1 VTDDLTTAR
10 RSLVAVG
17 RRLAASGLA
26 HGTSG
31 NASVR
36 VGDLV
41 LLTPTGARLGSLTD
55 DDIAVVRI
63 ADGSPAASVPTST
76 VPTNTGPTATKEQP
90 LHLAAYAA
98 RPDIAAVLH
107 THSPWATA
115 VACLPTDADGNAEL
129 PAFTPY
135 SVMRLGAVPVA
146 PYATPG
152 STELADGVGP
162 RAARSDVVLLAN
174 HGPVALG
181 ADPDAAAD
189 LLDELEAAARLT
201 LTLRGTAAVPLPE
214 AEVAHLRS
222 RGTGSSGR

>member
-1 VTDDLTTAR
+1 MTTDLVAAR
-10 RSLVAVG
+10 RSLAAIG

-36 VGDLV
+36 VGELV
-41 LLTPTGARLGSLTD
+41 LLTPTGARLGALAE

-63 ADGSPAASVPTST
+63 ADGSPAAAW
-76 VPTNTGPTATKEQP
+76 PTATKEQP

-98 RPDIAAVLH
+98 RPDVGAVLH

-115 VACLPTDADGNAEL
+115 VACLPPDAGGNAVL

-152 STELADGVGP
+152 SVELAAGVGP
-162 RAARSDVVLLAN
+162 RAAVSDVVLLAN

-181 ADPDAAAD
+181 VDPDAAAD

-201 LTLRGTAAVPLPE
+201 MTLRGTAAVPLPE
-214 AEVAHLRS
+214 TEVAHLR
-222 RGTGSSGR
+222 GKPGR

>member
-1 VTDDLTTAR
+1 VTDDLDAAR
-10 RSLVAVG
+10 RSLVAIG
-17 RRLAASGLA
+17 RRLAGSGLA

-36 VGDLV
+36 IGDLV

-55 DDIAVVRI
+55 DDIAVVGL
-63 ADGSPAASVPTST
+63 ADGAPAAP
-76 VPTNTGPTATKEQP
+76 GPTATKEQP
-90 LHLAAYAA
+90 LHLAAYSA

-115 VACLPTDADGNAEL
+115 VACLPPDAGGNAEL

-146 PYATPG
+146 PYAAPG
-152 STELADGVGP
+152 STDLAAGVGP
-162 RAARSDVVLLAN
+162 RVVVADVVLLAN

-214 AEVAHLRS
+214 AEVARLRS
-222 RGTGSSGR
+222 RATRR

>member
-1 VTDDLTTAR
+1 VTEDLSAAR
-10 RSLVAVG
+10 RSLVAIG
-17 RRLAASGLA
+17 RRLAGSGLA

-36 VGDLV
+36 HGDLV

-55 DDIAVVRI
+55 EDIAVVRFP
-63 ADGSPAASVPTST
+63 DGSAVE
-76 VPTNTGPTATKEQP
+76 GPTATKERP

-115 VACLPTDADGNAEL
+115 VACLPPDADGNAEL

-135 SVMRLGAVPVA
+135 SVMRLAAVPVA

-152 STELADGVGP
+152 SPELATGIGP
-162 RAARSDVVLLAN
+162 RAAVSDVVLLAN

-201 LTLRGTAAVPLPE
+201 LTLRGTAAIPLPDT
-214 AEVAHLRS
+214 EVARLRS
-222 RGTGSSGR
+222 RGVRR

>member
-1 VTDDLTTAR
+1 MTEDLITVR
-10 RSLVAVG
+10 RSLVTIG

-31 NASVR
+31 NASIR
-36 VGDLV
+36 VADLV
-41 LLTPTGARLGSLTD
+41 LLTPTGARLGALTD
-55 DDIAVVRI
+55 EDIAVVRL
-63 ADGSPAASVPTST
+63 DGSPAASVPGR
-76 VPTNTGPTATKEQP
+76 TGPTATKEQP

-98 RPDIAAVLH
+98 RPDVAAVLH

-115 VACLPTDADGNAEL
+115 VACLPPDAEGNAQL

-152 STELADGVGP
+152 STELATGVGP
-162 RAARSDVVLLAN
+162 RVADSDVVLLAN

-181 ADPDAAAD
+181 ADPDSAAD
-189 LLDELEAAARLT
+189 LLDELEAASRLT
-201 LTLRGTAAVPLPE
+201 LTLRGTLAVPLPPD
-214 AEVAHLRS
+214 EVERLRS
-222 RGTGSSGR
+222 R

>member
-1 VTDDLTTAR
+1 MTEELLPAR
-10 RSLVAVG
+10 RSLVAIG
-17 RRLAASGLA
+17 RRLAAAGLA

-41 LLTPTGARLGSLTD
+41 LLTPTGARLGGLTE
-55 DDIAVVRI
+55 DDIAVVRV
-63 ADGSPAASVPTST
+63 ADGSPAAS
-76 VPTNTGPTATKEQP
+76 GPTATKEQP

-98 RPDIAAVLH
+98 RPDAAAVLH

-115 VACLPTDADGNAEL
+115 VACLPPDPDGNAEL

-146 PYATPG
+146 SYATPG
-152 STELADGVGP
+152 SAELAAGVGP
-162 RAARSDVVLLAN
+162 RAAISDVVLLAN

-181 ADPDAAAD
+181 PDPDAAAD

-201 LTLRGTAAVPLPE
+201 LTLRGSAAVPLPA
-214 AEVAHLRS
+214 AEVERLRS
-222 RGTGSSGR
+222 RGHRAR

>member
-1 VTDDLTTAR
+1 VTEDLDAAR
-10 RSLVAVG
+10 RSLVAIG

-31 NASVR
+31 NASIR
-36 VGDLV
+36 VGDVV
-41 LLTPTGARLGSLTD
+41 LLTPTGARLGALSD
-55 DDIAVVRI
+55 GDIAAVRL
-63 ADGSPAASVPTST
+63 ADGSPAVSAPAGTS
-76 VPTNTGPTATKEQP
+76 PAATKEQP

-115 VACLPTDADGNAEL
+115 IACLPPDADGNAEL

-152 STELADGVGP
+152 STELAAGVGP
-162 RAARSDVVLLAN
+162 RVAVSDVVLLAN

-214 AEVAHLRS
+214 PEVAKLRS
-222 RGTGSSGR
+222 RGR